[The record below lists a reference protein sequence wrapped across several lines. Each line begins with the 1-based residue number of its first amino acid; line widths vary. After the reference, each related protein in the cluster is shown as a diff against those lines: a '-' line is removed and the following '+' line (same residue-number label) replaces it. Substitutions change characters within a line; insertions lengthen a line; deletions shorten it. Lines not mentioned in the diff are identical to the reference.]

1 VIGFN
6 LPKIAGCRTSVDKCR
21 TTCYIIFLI
30 RTFRHKGLKE
40 LFETGRT
47 AKVPA
52 DLSKRCLNRLTVLN
66 RAMNVREVIGAG
78 FDTHPLTGTNPVRYS
93 MSVNGPWR
101 ITFGFDGDA
110 YAVDLEQYH

>member
-1 VIGFN
+1 LTNV
-6 LPKIAGCRTSVDKCR
+6 ASRVTSK
-21 TTCYIIFLI
+21 TLI

-52 DLSKRCLNRLTVLN
+52 DLSRRCLNRMTVLN
-66 RAMNVREVIGAG
+66 RAIHVREVIGAG
-78 FDTHPLTGTNPVRYS
+78 FDTHPLTGTNPVRYAT
-93 MSVNGPWR
+93 SVNGPWR
-101 ITFGFDGDA
+101 ITFEFDAGDA

>member
-1 VIGFN
+1 MTLVARR
-6 LPKIAGCRTSVDKCR
+6 LTSVASR
-21 TTCYIIFLI
+21 VTSEILI

-52 DLSKRCLNRLTVLN
+52 DLSRRCLNRMTVLN
-66 RAMNVREVIGAG
+66 RAMQVREVIGAG
-78 FDTHPLTGTNPVRYS
+78 FDTHPLTGTNPVRYA

-101 ITFGFDGDA
+101 ITFEFNTGDA